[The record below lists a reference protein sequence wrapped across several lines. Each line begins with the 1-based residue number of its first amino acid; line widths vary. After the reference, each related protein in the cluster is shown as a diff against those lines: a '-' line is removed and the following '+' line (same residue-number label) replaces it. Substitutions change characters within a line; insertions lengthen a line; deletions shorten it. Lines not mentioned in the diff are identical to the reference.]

1 MKFMKLVARFV
12 VGVALAVA
20 AASAGLSA
28 FFFVAG
34 RDIDPPDVSDVLP
47 PPRQP
52 IADAEN
58 MVPILLDATNR
69 LALTKDDKYFIN
81 CCYRKDGWDRRL
93 RLADADRTLTA
104 QEATAWADIGRRN
117 ETALNYETN
126 RRYQPAFFRDWD
138 ERIEKLKEGE

>member
-1 MKFMKLVARFV
+1 MNLKKQFAGLVA
-12 VGVALAVA
+12 VGVALALAVVLTL
-20 AASAGLSA
+20 AGLSA

-69 LALTKDDKYFIN
+69 LALTKDDKYFGEGI
-81 CCYRKDGWDRRL
+81 KTVSDGNV
-93 RLADADRTLTA
+93 RTC
-104 QEATAWADIGRRN
+104 
-117 ETALNYETN
+117 
-126 RRYQPAFFRDWD
+126 
-138 ERIEKLKEGE
+138 